1 MEENY
6 SNKSKNL
13 IDFPDNK
20 GEKSAEQL
28 LQEKFDK
35 ERKEI
40 NGRITELSKQIKN
53 VNGLENLQVDVYSY
67 RQQLVE
73 KYHYLI
79 SILSR
84 VNMAV
89 RKKKKKKLL
98 FYDNNYQIKLD
109 KKDRLDFI
117 MIDLE
122 KEYIKKQEIENHIKF
137 ISESMKTVDNIIF
150 GIKHRISIEE
160 YKRIT

>member
-13 IDFPDNK
+13 IDFNNGD
-20 GEKSAEQL
+20 KSSEEL
-28 LQEKFDK
+28 LQNKFAK
-35 ERKEI
+35 EREAI
-40 NGRITELSKQIKN
+40 NKRIFELSEKIKN
-53 VNGLENLQVDVYSY
+53 INGLENLQVDVYSY

-79 SILSR
+79 SILAR

-109 KKDRLDFI
+109 KNDRLDFI

-137 ISESMKTVDNIIF
+137 ISESMKTTDNIIF

-160 YKRIT
+160 YKRTT